1 MVIAGE
7 HFFRF
12 NHPLEVEKNASLRKG
27 SQVTTKGFEFAR
39 DEYIKAQT
47 ARYEREREMIVVN
60 VSSNFLD

>member
-1 MVIAGE
+1 MIAGE

-27 SQVTTKGFEFAR
+27 TQGTTKGFEFAR